1 MIKTLATYKTL
12 QESAL
17 SPNYSHLE
25 CDICGSADIVD
36 TKGGYVCRECGIV
49 LEIQKLQYD
58 RPYNEDI
65 IQYAK
70 GLGITQI
77 GTKRER
83 GISPNSMELHRLNKH
98 NSIIDNEKAVIEKAR
113 VEISRIF
120 NCLSLAEHDSIK
132 KMSLDKFKLVRNKL
146 RPGSKYRN
154 IEKLSSIIIYFCLKL
169 RNVSINP
176 YELVEISMI
185 SKKEFNDFIL
195 QIQRYLPEYAERNRQ
210 DYILQR
216 ILEISEHFEL
226 GMPFY
231 FLAKK
236 ILLRLWSGIKNSTDN
251 AVAGL
256 VSSISLLCSGN
267 GDVSVSAIC
276 NRLGI
281 RMSTV
286 QAQVKKKVFDRFKVE
301 GFISLI
307 KSSDLL
313 VKIMQKLRLTESEEQ
328 EKALIENQYNIVL
341 GNAAEVFNLHNNIE
355 YYYFAVRGET
365 CSPIIIT
372 LKINEFPLNF
382 EKPPKV
388 KNDTLLNFEIYKY
401 YSCKDPPLIKA

>member
-1 MIKTLATYKTL
+1 MATYKTL

-17 SPNYSHLE
+17 PPNYSYLE

-58 RPYNEDI
+58 QPYNEDI
-65 IQYAK
+65 IQYAR
-70 GLGITQI
+70 GVGQTQI
-77 GTKRER
+77 GTRRER
-83 GISPNSMELHRLNKH
+83 AISPLSINLHRLNKH
-98 NSIIDNEKAVIEKAR
+98 NSITDNEKAVIEKAR
-113 VEISRIF
+113 IEISRIF
-120 NCLSLAEHDSIK
+120 NFLSLAEHDSIK
-132 KMSLDKFKLVRNKL
+132 KMALDKFKMVRNKL

-154 IEKLSSIIIYFCLKL
+154 IEKLSSLIIYFCFKL
-169 RNVSINP
+169 RNISINP
-176 YELVEISMI
+176 NELIEISMI

-195 QIQRYLPEYAERNRQ
+195 QIQRYLPKYAERNRQ

-216 ILEISEHFEL
+216 VLEISEHFEL

-236 ILLRLWSGIKNSTDN
+236 IMLRLWSGIKNTTDN
-251 AVAGL
+251 VVAGL
-256 VSSISLLCSGN
+256 ISSISLICSDN
-267 GDVSVSAIC
+267 RAVSVSIIC

-286 QAQVKKKVFDRFKVE
+286 QAQVKKKIFDRFKVKD
-301 GFISLI
+301 FVSLI

-313 VKIMQKLRLTESEEQ
+313 VKIMEKLG
-328 EKALIENQYNIVL
+328 LIESVEQQEVSIEDHVEIVL
-341 GNAAEVFNLHNNIE
+341 GNAAETFNMQNTIG

-365 CSPIIIT
+365 KSPIIIT
-372 LKINEFPLNF
+372 LKINGFPLNF
-382 EKPPKV
+382 EKPPKLKTQV
-388 KNDTLLNFEIYKY
+388 LLNFELYKY
-401 YSCKDPPLIKA
+401 QSSKDPPLIAS

>member
-1 MIKTLATYKTL
+1 MTTYKTL

-17 SPNYSHLE
+17 SSYYSHIE
-25 CDICGSADIVD
+25 CDICGSTDVVE

-83 GISPNSMELHRLNKH
+83 GISPNSMKLHRLNKH
-98 NSIIDNEKAVIEKAR
+98 NSIIDNERAVIDKAR
-113 VEISRIF
+113 IEISRIF
-120 NCLSLAEHDSIK
+120 NYLNLAEYDSIK
-132 KMSLDKFKLVRNKL
+132 KMALDKFKLVRHKL
-146 RPGSKYRN
+146 LPGSKYRN
-154 IEKLSSIIIYFCLKL
+154 VEKLSSIVIYFCLKL
-169 RNVSINP
+169 RNISINP
-176 YELVEISMI
+176 YELIEISMI

-195 QIQRYLPEYAERNRQ
+195 QIQRYLPEYGERDRQ
-210 DYILQR
+210 EYILQR

-236 ILLRLWSGIKNSTDN
+236 ILLRLWSGIRNTTDN

-256 VSSISLLCSGN
+256 ISSISLLCTGN
-267 GDVSVSAIC
+267 RDVTVSTLC

-286 QAQVKKKVFDRFKVE
+286 QAQVKKKIFDRFKVE

-313 VKIMQKLRLTESEEQ
+313 VKIMEQLGLLESIEQ
-328 EKALIENQYNIVL
+328 QEVSMENHVDIVL
-341 GNAAEVFNLHNNIE
+341 GNAAEVFNIHNIIE
-355 YYYFAVRGET
+355 YYYFAVKGGKHLPT
-365 CSPIIIT
+365 IIT
-372 LKINEFPLNF
+372 LKINGFPLNF
-382 EKPPKV
+382 EKPLKL
-388 KNDTLLNFEIYKY
+388 KTQALLDFELYKY
-401 YSCKDPPLIKA
+401 HSTKDPPLIEA